1 MPASHPCCRRIC
13 MRMGESALHGM
24 MRCFLSLEFA
34 EKLQSVCVCRCP
46 HCHTEEMCI
55 AQLMAPLIA
64 MLHEAVDWAAE
75 AGEDYIQ
82 EEPVGVPSSW
92 EWLTVAVFACPR
104 QCARSRTSAFEEE
117 TVIVVNETV
126 TEGGWA
132 Y

>member
-1 MPASHPCCRRIC
+1 M
-13 MRMGESALHGM
+13 
-24 MRCFLSLEFA
+24 
-34 EKLQSVCVCRCP
+34 CVCRCS
-46 HCHTEEMCI
+46 HCQTEKRCI

-64 MLHEAVDWAAE
+64 MLHEAADWVAE

-82 EEPVGVPSSW
+82 EEAVGVPSSW
-92 EWLTVAVFACPR
+92 EWLTLAVFACPG
-104 QCARSRTSAFEEE
+104 QCASSRTFEEE